1 MQYQNYTISYQL
13 NGEGKTLFIKVIN
26 SIMFQSYETTIIKN
40 NFKYKLEIVKNIL
53 DNCLTNKDINLKF
66 NVFSKQLQII
76 CLYKTEIFDFEF
88 EIGLDEVEI
97 KNVESLDMNKRI
109 YELENKIK
117 IYEEQTPI
125 VFQRRIDNRI
135 LNSDAQGTS
144 KYYGHYSYSFYDK
157 AQLICRGTSTTKIE
171 AFIDKP
177 ENNLVA
183 KIKQRYDRIRRYI
196 LNINTFESGDNVRQ
210 IIIPPGKI
218 IKVWNNDNLKP
229 TIYTHGIYNGIQ
241 LGEMFWLGSCEY
253 KDDIPDDFRLLDMT
267 GL

>member
-1 MQYQNYTISYQL
+1 MQYQNYTITYQL

-117 IYEEQTPI
+117 IYEEYTI
-125 VFQRRIDNRI
+125 KTVHDSI
-135 LNSDAQGTS
+135 
-144 KYYGHYSYSFYDK
+144 
-157 AQLICRGTSTTKIE
+157 
-171 AFIDKP
+171 
-177 ENNLVA
+177 NL
-183 KIKQRYDRIRRYI
+183 
-196 LNINTFESGDNVRQ
+196 S
-210 IIIPPGKI
+210 
-218 IKVWNNDNLKP
+218 
-229 TIYTHGIYNGIQ
+229 
-241 LGEMFWLGSCEY
+241 
-253 KDDIPDDFRLLDMT
+253 
-267 GL
+267 

>member
-97 KNVESLDMNKRI
+97 KNVESFDLNKRI

-117 IYEEQTPI
+117 IYEEHTI
-125 VFQRRIDNRI
+125 KTVHDSI
-135 LNSDAQGTS
+135 
-144 KYYGHYSYSFYDK
+144 
-157 AQLICRGTSTTKIE
+157 
-171 AFIDKP
+171 
-177 ENNLVA
+177 NL
-183 KIKQRYDRIRRYI
+183 
-196 LNINTFESGDNVRQ
+196 S
-210 IIIPPGKI
+210 
-218 IKVWNNDNLKP
+218 
-229 TIYTHGIYNGIQ
+229 
-241 LGEMFWLGSCEY
+241 
-253 KDDIPDDFRLLDMT
+253 
-267 GL
+267 

>member
-97 KNVESLDMNKRI
+97 KNVESLDLNKRI

-125 VFQRRIDNRI
+125 VFQRTISETLLAQHVGNR
-135 LNSDAQGTS
+135 NSDA
-144 KYYGHYSYSFYDK
+144 YSFYNK
-157 AQLICRGTSTTKIE
+157 AQLICRTKSSTKIK

-183 KIKQRYDRIRRYI
+183 KIKQRYDRIKTYMI
-196 LNINTFESGDNVRQ
+196 YADDFINVYNQQQ

-218 IKVWNNDNLKP
+218 LKVWNNDNLKP
-229 TIYTHGIYNGIQ
+229 TIYTHGIYNGIP
-241 LGEMFWLGSCEY
+241 LGEIFWLGSCEY
-253 KDDIPDDFRLLDMT
+253 KDDISDDFRLLDMT

>member
-97 KNVESLDMNKRI
+97 KNVESLDLNKRI

-125 VFQRRIDNRI
+125 VFQCTISQTV
-135 LNSDAQGTS
+135 LNYNVGQRYSDA
-144 KYYGHYSYSFYDK
+144 YSFYNK
-157 AQLICRGTSTTKIE
+157 AQLICRSVSWTKIT
-171 AFIDKP
+171 AFINKP

-183 KIKQRYDRIRRYI
+183 KIKQRYDRIKTYTI
-196 LNINTFESGDNVRQ
+196 CADDFINGYNQQQ

-229 TIYTHGIYNGIQ
+229 TIYTQGIYNGIP